1 MISRKKIQIEKDF
14 IIKNCQHCHGRTCQY
29 CLKYNNFIDL
39 LAEADI
45 PVDYWHRKMKGFY
58 GHPDFRDGIMDY
70 INNLEV
76 NYYNGQ
82 SLCLTG
88 HRGTGKTMAACCILK
103 EALKKGYSVFYTTM
117 VDAVANLLSSQS
129 NDYRYDL
136 KHIDFLI
143 IDELDQRFFHTVN
156 SNDLYGNHFENIFR
170 IRVQNKL
177 PTIICTNSEDVE
189 QIFNGEFKE
198 SFISL
203 SSQFLR
209 ILRASG
215 KDVRKNKC

>member
-1 MISRKKIQIEKDF
+1 
-14 IIKNCQHCHGRTCQY
+14 
-29 CLKYNNFIDL
+29 
-39 LAEADI
+39 
-45 PVDYWHRKMKGFY
+45 MKGFY